1 MTNDENASKR
11 GLILDKYPKKP
22 KQLSYAMVGK
32 EFGVSRQFVWI
43 VYNQALP
50 DNDSKLT
57 PKQKGWAK
65 TYLKTSNGLQS
76 ALEVYDTKS
85 RATASTIS
93 VLNKKNPVIRAY
105 MERVLEK
112 AGFTDENISEYLRQ
126 IVEGG
131 LKDAPKTTDAL
142 RAMEMVLRLKD
153 RFPSQKIE
161 SISKVLNIDVNANV
175 DDLLKQLKEVT
186 DENQQLLSELSPD
199 KKPKINVDT
208 P

>member
-11 GLILDKYPKKP
+11 VLILDKYPKKP
-22 KQLSYAMVGK
+22 KQLTYDMVGK
-32 EFGVSRQFVWI
+32 EFDVSKQFVWMI
-43 VYNQALP
+43 YNQALP
-50 DNDSKLT
+50 DNASKLT

-76 ALEVYDTKS
+76 ALEVYDTNS

-105 MERVLEK
+105 MEQVLEK
-112 AGFTDENISEYLRQ
+112 AGFTDDNISEYLRQ

-161 SISKVLNIDVNANV
+161 SISKVLNIDVNAT
-175 DDLLKQLKEVT
+175 T
-186 DENQQLLSELSPD
+186 DELLTQLNQITEENRKLLAEMKPQP
-199 KKPKINVDT
+199 KK
-208 P
+208 